1 MVFLS
6 GGWVVTACFN
16 PALVSALS
24 MGLNYQIKKSES
36 LWFWSDQLLKLYV
49 RPNVSI
55 NWLTQ
60 GRHIIINSWSK
71 FCLSLDNLS
80 SGANDP
86 PVLIAL
92 ADMVLIDQNSTDDNK
107 R

>member
-16 PALVSALS
+16 PALMSALS
-24 MGLNYQIKKSES
+24 MGLNYQIKKS

-49 RPNVSI
+49 RANVSI
-55 NWLTQ
+55 NSITQ

-71 FCLSLDNLS
+71 FWLSLNNLS
-80 SGANDP
+80 FGANGP

-92 ADMVLIDQNSTDDNK
+92 ADMALIDQNSTDDK